1 MFNFKMFKNVNGQN
15 ARSSTSTFLVRFVTI
30 APRSALP
37 DRHNR
42 YMSSPGRSA
51 VYEEEETMGV
61 FSFEAKLFLLFSR

>member
-1 MFNFKMFKNVNGQN
+1 MFNFKIFNGLN
-15 ARSSTSTFLVRFVTI
+15 ARSSTSASLVRSVTI

-37 DRHNR
+37 DSHNS
-42 YMSSPGRSA
+42 YVSSPGRSA